1 MASTPDCQGNSK
13 GLKLVTNHNILS
25 GARVRYLNIQPV
37 IINIVF
43 TCDHPDDDE
52 DHDDDVVDDVKAEL
66 AEAARHLVT
75 AGRIVLQTPAFNT

>member
-52 DHDDDVVDDVKAEL
+52 DHDDVKAEL
-66 AEAARHLVT
+66 TEAARHLVT
-75 AGRIVLQTPAFNT
+75 AGRIVLQTPAFNN

>member
-1 MASTPDCQGNSK
+1 M
-13 GLKLVTNHNILS
+13 
-25 GARVRYLNIQPV
+25 